1 MNFIDDYNSLSA
13 LLQDNRTWKLLRAET
28 APLIIA
34 YLKNIFAEEREVA
47 YDTARANLKEFL
59 EEYRKQEKLDAERPA
74 TEYLREWMDKGWIM
88 EMNNTIIMTDAAQ
101 KAISFCKMIK
111 NNTVSTSATHLQM
124 LQNEIRQFCIDIGTD
139 NKLRI
144 AALREQRDELDTRIK
159 MISSGKDKGLTE
171 SEKKERIRAISDLAV
186 RLPDDFRLLEE
197 ETRNIDRAIRVKMIE
212 KGGTK
217 GRVLKHVLD
226 EEKRQRKTDH
236 GAAYDG
242 FFKLICDHDNMQ
254 AFKDQVSYILSQP
267 VAKYISKEQA
277 EFLRKLVDILVRECD
292 RVRKVRAR
300 IDENLRIYIESSDFQ
315 ENFVV
320 SRLLQHLERSGVTM
334 RKRDINLR
342 TEIEVVIDTGTVKV
356 SSPLAITLKSP
367 DEITDYS
374 DVEEHENSSTVS
386 QRILKNLD
394 LVRMSEIRKSIIKT
408 LGNASEMSVAD
419 IIRKNT
425 IRYGLQEV
433 VSYVRAAGEYKART
447 DNLEKDTVE
456 VRDCRKPG
464 SVLKIN
470 IPRQILSS
478 QDIRNSMK
486 QSKVVDEE

>member
-34 YLKNIFAEEREVA
+34 YLKNIFTEEREVA

-88 EMNNTIIMTDAAQ
+88 EMNNTIIMTDSAQ

-111 NNTVSTSATHLQM
+111 NNTVSTSATHLQI

-267 VAKYISKEQA
+267 VAKYISKEQS

-320 SRLLQHLERSGVTM
+320 SKLLQQLERTGVTM
-334 RKRDINLR
+334 HKRDINLR

-356 SSPLAITLKSP
+356 SSPLAITLKRP
-367 DEITDYS
+367 NEITDYS
-374 DVEEHENSSTVS
+374 DIEEHENSSTVS

-447 DNLEKDTVE
+447 DNSEKDTVE

-464 SVLKIN
+464 SILKIS

-486 QSKVVDEE
+486 HSKVVDEE